1 MPDRLITA
9 CVCCFRASLI
19 NGTFIYTG
27 SCASSCSVGWIL
39 HVRSVRLIVE
49 VTNRLGYPFL
59 LCSLVINFIEA
70 RCDCASV
77 EHVMAL
83 LISPTRVP
91 LFRDN
96 GPWLS
101 QGVKHWL
108 CIGLMYSLDEKE
120 PFSGCKVTM
129 VSKNGRRLLSGVSMV
144 NFKAEFRLLA
154 EESTDSGVMWSD
166 DQATNMSSIYHLR
179 CTLLSNGVC
188 IP

>member
-1 MPDRLITA
+1 M
-9 CVCCFRASLI
+9 
-19 NGTFIYTG
+19 
-27 SCASSCSVGWIL
+27 
-39 HVRSVRLIVE
+39 RLIVK

-59 LCSLVINFIEA
+59 LCSLVINFIA
-70 RCDCASV
+70 DPCDCASV
-77 EHVMAL
+77 ERVMAL
-83 LISPTRVP
+83 LISPIRVP

-108 CIGLMYSLDEKE
+108 CIRLMYSVDEKE
-120 PFSGCKVTM
+120 PFSECKVTM
-129 VSKNGRRLLSGVSMV
+129 VSTNGRRLLSGVFMV
-144 NFKAEFRLLA
+144 NVKAQFRLLA

-166 DQATNMSSIYHLR
+166 DQATNMSSIYRLR